1 MSNYDLSFCTPN
13 DIPLE
18 ILEYDNQLEQLAVGK
33 SGKLGILQLSLEK
46 DKFNN
51 KTSIKNQFYKVPLC
65 IKRALYLEETCP
77 EMAYIYIISPS
88 GGILQ
93 GDRYRIDISLESSAI
108 SHVTTQSASRIYK
121 MNKNFG
127 TQIINLNVNEN
138 CYLEFIPDQLIPFKD
153 SRYYQVTN
161 IKVHNSATCIYS
173 EILTPGRV
181 ASNESFEYD
190 ICYMKVKAFNHL
202 NKLRLIDIAK
212 LEPKKENI
220 KSFGIMGNY
229 DILGN
234 VYILLPKDQLINI
247 KDEINMLLN
256 ENSNNIIGGCTKLPD
271 DGGLLVRMLGKF
283 VFAMRN
289 TIYLI
294 LKIIRKKVLN
304 ASFSGIRKN
313 YFNI

>member
-1 MSNYDLSFCTPN
+1 MMNTYDLSFCTPK
-13 DIPLE
+13 DIPIE

-33 SGKLGILQLSLEK
+33 SGKLGVLQLNLEK

-51 KTSIKNQFYKVPLC
+51 KTSIKNQYYKTPLC

-93 GDRYRIDISLESSAI
+93 GDRYRIDISLENSAI
-108 SHVTTQSASRIYK
+108 SHITTQSASRIYK

-127 TQIINLNVNEN
+127 TQIINLNVNKD
-138 CYLEFIPDQLIPFKD
+138 CYLEYIPDQLIPFKD

-161 IKVHNSATCIYS
+161 IKVHENATCIYS

-190 ICYMKVKAFNHL
+190 ICYMKVRALDHL

-212 LEPKKENI
+212 LEPKRENI
-220 KSFGIMGNY
+220 KSFGIMDNY
-229 DILGN
+229 DIFGN
-234 VYILLPKDQLINI
+234 VYILLPKNHMKNI
-247 KDEINMLLN
+247 KDEINTLLN
-256 ENSNNIIGGCTKLPD
+256 ENSNTIIGGCTTLPD
-271 DGGLLVRMLGKF
+271 DGGLLVRLLGKF
-283 VFAMRN
+283 VYDIRN

-294 LKIIRKKVLN
+294 LKIIRNKVLN

-313 YFNI
+313 

>member
-1 MSNYDLSFCTPN
+1 MSTYDLSFCTPK
-13 DIPLE
+13 DIPIE
-18 ILEYDNQLEQLAVGK
+18 ILEYDNQLEQLGIGK

-51 KTSIKNQFYKVPLC
+51 KTAIKNQYYKVPLC
-65 IKRALYLEETCP
+65 IKRALYLEESCP
-77 EMAYIYIISPS
+77 EMAYIYVISPS

-93 GDRYRIDISLESSAI
+93 GDRYRIDISLENFAI
-108 SHVTTQSASRIYK
+108 SHITTQSASRIYK

-127 TQIINLNVNEN
+127 TQIINLNVGKN

-153 SRYYQVTN
+153 SRYYQTTN
-161 IKVHNSATCIYS
+161 IKIHDSATCVYS

-190 ICYMKVKAFNHL
+190 ICYMKVKALDHL

-220 KSFGIMGNY
+220 KSFGIMDSY

-234 VYILLPKDQLINI
+234 VYILLPKAQLANI
-247 KDEINMLLN
+247 KDKINMLLN
-256 ENSNNIIGGCTKLPD
+256 KNSNVIGGCTKLPD
-271 DGGLLVRMLGKF
+271 DGGLLVRLLGKF
-283 VFAMRN
+283 VFDIRN
-289 TIYLI
+289 MIYLI
-294 LKIIRKKVLN
+294 LDIIRKKVLD

-313 YFNI
+313 

>member
-1 MSNYDLSFCTPN
+1 MSIYDLSFCTPK
-13 DIPLE
+13 DIPDE
-18 ILEYDNQLEQLAVGK
+18 ILEYDEQLKQLSVGT
-33 SGKLGILQLSLEK
+33 SGKLGILQLNLEK

-93 GDRYRIDISLESSAI
+93 GDRYRTDITLKNSAK
-108 SHVTTQSASRIYK
+108 SHVTTQSATRIYK

-127 TQIINLNVNEN
+127 TQIINLDVDDN
-138 CYLEFIPDQLIPFKD
+138 CYLEYVPDQIIPFKN
-153 SRYYQVTN
+153 SKYYQVSN
-161 IKVHNSATCIYS
+161 IKVHDGATCVYS

-190 ICYMKVKAFNHL
+190 ICYMKVKAVNHL
-202 NKLRLIDIAK
+202 NKIRFIDIAK

-220 KSFGIMGNY
+220 KSFGIMNDY

-234 VYILLPKDQLINI
+234 VYILLPKDQLTNVKNEINI
-247 KDEINMLLN
+247 HLN
-256 ENSNNIIGGCTKLPD
+256 NLNNVIGGCTTLPD
-271 DGGLLVRMLGKF
+271 DGGLLVRLLGPF
-283 VFAMRN
+283 VFDIRN
-289 TIYLI
+289 IIYSI
-294 LKIIRKKVLN
+294 IGIIRKKILN
-304 ASFSGIRKN
+304 VSFSGVRKN
-313 YFNI
+313 